1 MASIRIVDL
10 QKVRGVNQAGTKAA
24 NLHWMLQ
31 HRYKIPTTYVLQFVK
46 EPDLL
51 NEATLDEIRV
61 NVEKMLEPDQPY
73 AVRSSANLEDTQQH
87 SYAGQFKT
95 FLNLSGVQEV
105 VNAIMDVLRAGDSE
119 MVKAYASKSGQ
130 DTSKLQIAVIIQ
142 KMVSPVVSG
151 VAFSKNPLTGLD
163 EVIVEAVPGS
173 GEALVQEGKT
183 PDRWVFKW
191 GECIFRPDESNIKFH
206 LIQQVVSQTSQISQS
221 YGRPVDLEWV
231 YDGKEL
237 YWVQLRPI
245 THLDEV
251 NIYSNRISK
260 EVFPGI
266 IKPLVWSV
274 NVPLVNSAWIR
285 LFTQLIGRN
294 DLHPDELARSFAYQA
309 YFNMGVIGRI
319 FTLLGF
325 PKESLELLLG
335 FQGGED
341 RPRFRPSSRTMR
353 YLPRMLVFGA
363 GLMGMSSK
371 IMPAVEKF
379 RFEYAALLK
388 KPLDEL
394 DEKSILEHID
404 RLFQINQQAAYFNIV
419 VPLLMSLYNLLL
431 RRQLSKI
438 RIDFSKFD
446 LTHGL
451 SELSEYDPSLHLSRL
466 ASQYSLLDDQAR
478 AMLME
483 NASQDAFSWPGMQ
496 AFQNDLTDFINHFGH
511 LSDSG
516 NDFSSVPWRENPS
529 LVLQMIQ
536 AEAELYKGAEPYSE
550 SSPISLAGDSV
561 RISSGTS
568 DQKVTWETLKLNSM
582 QRLGF
587 RPIYQ
592 NARRYRLYRE
602 AVSSIYTYGYGQFRV
617 YFLELGRRFVTFG
630 FLAQPEDIFY
640 LHWNEVKALIHEK
653 IAQTEAGTSCDPVQ
667 LTAQRKREMESSR
680 DLILPEIIYGDDLPP
695 IQDPDKPGDIRYG
708 IPSSGGYY
716 RGPVKVINR
725 IAEFG
730 KLQPGDVLVIPYSDV
745 SWTPLFTRAGA
756 VIAESGG
763 ILSHSSIVAREYRIP
778 AVVSVAGAMRL
789 RDEQIVTVDGYRG
802 EVILHD

>member
-1 MASIRIVDL
+1 MAAIRIVDL
-10 QKVRGVNQAGTKAA
+10 QKVRKVNQAGTKAA

-51 NEATLDEIRV
+51 NEAALDEIRV

-73 AVRSSANLEDTQQH
+73 AVRSSANLEDTQH
-87 SYAGQFKT
+87 YSYAGQFKT

-105 VNAIMDVLRAGDSE
+105 VNAIEDVLRAGDSE
-119 MVKAYASKSGQ
+119 MVKAYARKSGQ
-130 DTSKLQIAVIIQ
+130 DTSELQIAVIIQ
-142 KMVSPVVSG
+142 KMVAPVVSG

-191 GECIFRPDESNIKFH
+191 GDCISRPDESAIQFH
-206 LIQQVVSQTSQISQS
+206 LIQQVVSQTRLISQS

-260 EVFPGI
+260 EVFPGL

-341 RPRFRPSSRTMR
+341 RPRFRPSSRTML
-353 YLPRMLVFGA
+353 YLPRMLIFGV

-379 RFEYAALLK
+379 RSQYAALLQ

-394 DEKSILEHID
+394 DEKSLLEHID
-404 RLFQINQQAAYFNIV
+404 RLFQINQQAAYFNIL

-438 RIDFSKFD
+438 KIDFSKFD

-451 SELSEYDPSLHLSRL
+451 SELNEYDPSLHLSRL
-466 ASQYSLLDDQAR
+466 ASQYILLNEQAQ
-478 AMLME
+478 AMFKE
-483 NASQDAFSWPGMQ
+483 NASQDISNWPGVQ
-496 AFQNDLTDFINHFGH
+496 AFQNNLTDFINHFGH

-536 AEAELYKGAEPYSE
+536 AEAQLNKGAEPYSE
-550 SSPISLAGDSV
+550 SSPISLAGDSE

-568 DQKVTWETLKLNSM
+568 DQKVTWETLKLNSL

-592 NARRYRLYRE
+592 NARKYRLYRE
-602 AVSSIYTYGYGQFRV
+602 AVSSTYTYGYGQFRV
-617 YFLELGRRFVTFG
+617 YFLELGRRFVSYG

-653 IAQTEAGTSCDPVQ
+653 IAHSEGGTPCDPVQ
-667 LTAQRKREMESSR
+667 LTAERKREMESSR
-680 DLILPEIIYGDDLPP
+680 DLVLPEIIYGDDLPP
-695 IQDPDKPGDIRYG
+695 VQDPDKPGDIRYG

-716 RGPVKVINR
+716 RGPVKVIKR

-789 RDEQIVTVDGYRG
+789 RDEQVVTVDGYRG

>member
-1 MASIRIVDL
+1 MAAIRIVDL
-10 QKVRGVNQAGTKAA
+10 QKVRGVNQVGTKAA

-51 NEATLDEIRV
+51 NEAALDEIRV

-73 AVRSSANLEDTQQH
+73 AVRSSANLEDTQH
-87 SYAGQFKT
+87 YSYAGQFKT

-105 VNAIMDVLRAGDSE
+105 VNAIEDVLRAGDSE
-119 MVKAYASKSGQ
+119 MVKAYARKSGQ
-130 DTSKLQIAVIIQ
+130 DTSELQIAVIIQ
-142 KMVSPVVSG
+142 KMVAPVVSG

-191 GECIFRPDESNIKFH
+191 GDCISRPDESAIQFH
-206 LIQQVVSQTSQISQS
+206 LIQQVVSQTRLISQS

-353 YLPRMLVFGA
+353 YLPRMLIFGV

-379 RFEYAALLK
+379 RSQYAALLQ

-438 RIDFSKFD
+438 KIDFSKFD

-451 SELSEYDPSLHLSRL
+451 SELNEYDPSLHLSRL
-466 ASQYSLLDDQAR
+466 ASQYILLNEQAR
-478 AMLME
+478 AM
-483 NASQDAFSWPGMQ
+483 
-496 AFQNDLTDFINHFGH
+496 
-511 LSDSG
+511 
-516 NDFSSVPWRENPS
+516 
-529 LVLQMIQ
+529 
-536 AEAELYKGAEPYSE
+536 SE
-550 SSPISLAGDSV
+550 GECLP
-561 RISSGTS
+561 
-568 DQKVTWETLKLNSM
+568 
-582 QRLGF
+582 
-587 RPIYQ
+587 
-592 NARRYRLYRE
+592 RYL
-602 AVSSIYTYGYGQFRV
+602 
-617 YFLELGRRFVTFG
+617 
-630 FLAQPEDIFY
+630 
-640 LHWNEVKALIHEK
+640 
-653 IAQTEAGTSCDPVQ
+653 
-667 LTAQRKREMESSR
+667 
-680 DLILPEIIYGDDLPP
+680 
-695 IQDPDKPGDIRYG
+695 
-708 IPSSGGYY
+708 
-716 RGPVKVINR
+716 
-725 IAEFG
+725 
-730 KLQPGDVLVIPYSDV
+730 
-745 SWTPLFTRAGA
+745 
-756 VIAESGG
+756 
-763 ILSHSSIVAREYRIP
+763 
-778 AVVSVAGAMRL
+778 
-789 RDEQIVTVDGYRG
+789 
-802 EVILHD
+802 

>member
-1 MASIRIVDL
+1 MASIRIINL
-10 QKVRGVNQAGTKAA
+10 QKVRAVNQAGTKAA

-31 HRYKIPTTYVLQFVK
+31 HRYKVPTTYVLQFQNYPDCLTEAIGEQVRMK
-46 EPDLL
+46 LEKIVEPRQ
-51 NEATLDEIRV
+51 A
-61 NVEKMLEPDQPY
+61 Y

-95 FLNLSGVQEV
+95 FLNLCGVHEV
-105 VNAIMDVLRAGDSE
+105 VNATVDVLRAGDSE

-130 DTSKLQIAVIIQ
+130 DISKLQIAVIIQ
-142 KMVSPVVSG
+142 KMVKPVVSG

-163 EVIVEAVPGS
+163 EVIVEAVQGS

-191 GECIFRPDESNIKFH
+191 GECISRPDLSNINFH

-221 YGRPVDLEWV
+221 YGKPVDLEWV
-231 YDGKEL
+231 YDGKQI

-341 RPRFRPSSRTMR
+341 RPRFRPSARTMR
-353 YLPRMLVFGA
+353 YLPRMLGFGV

-371 IMPAVEKF
+371 IMPAVEKL
-379 RFEYAALLK
+379 RSQYAALLN
-388 KPLDEL
+388 KPLNEL

-419 VPLLMSLYNLLL
+419 VPLLMSFYNLLL

-438 RIDFSKFD
+438 KIDFSKFD

-451 SELSEYDPSLHLSRL
+451 SELNEYDPSLHLSRL
-466 ASQYSLLDDQAR
+466 ASQYSLLDEQAR
-478 AMLME
+478 TMLME
-483 NASQDAFSWPGMQ
+483 NASQYASNWPGIE
-496 AFQNDLTDFINHFGH
+496 AFQNNLTYFINHFGH

-516 NDFSSVPWRENPS
+516 NDFSSVPWRENPA
-529 LVLQMIQ
+529 LVLQMIH
-536 AEAELYKGAEPYSE
+536 AEAQLNKGAEPYLE
-550 SSPISLAGDSV
+550 SSPNSLTGDSG
-561 RISSGTS
+561 RISSETL
-568 DQKVTWETLKLNSM
+568 DQKVTWETLKLNPI

-592 NARRYRLYRE
+592 NARRYQLYRE
-602 AVSSIYTYGYGQFRV
+602 AVSSTYTYGYGQFRV
-617 YFLELGRRFVTFG
+617 YFLELGRRFVTSG
-630 FLAQPEDIFY
+630 FLTQPEDIFY
-640 LHWNEVKALIHEK
+640 LQWNEVKALIHEK
-653 IAQTEAGTSCDPVQ
+653 MAQSERGTPCDPVQ
-667 LTAQRKREMESSR
+667 LTAQRKREIESSR
-680 DLILPEIIYGDDLPP
+680 DLVLPEIIYGDDLPP
-695 IQDPDKPGDIRYG
+695 TRDPEKPGDIRYG

-716 RGPVKVINR
+716 RGPVKVITR

-745 SWTPLFTRAGA
+745 GWTPLFTRAGA

-763 ILSHSSIVAREYRIP
+763 ILSHSSIIAREYRIP

-789 RDEQIVTVDGYRG
+789 RDEQVVTVDGYRG

>member
-61 NVEKMLEPDQPY
+61 IVEKMLEPDQPY

-95 FLNLSGVQEV
+95 FLNLSGVQDV
-105 VNAIMDVLRAGDSE
+105 VNAIVDVLRAGDSE

-191 GECIFRPDESNIKFH
+191 GECISRPDESNIKFH

-451 SELSEYDPSLHLSRL
+451 SELNEYDPSLHLSRL

-483 NASQDAFSWPGMQ
+483 NASQDAFSWPGME

-536 AEAELYKGAEPYSE
+536 AEAQLNKGAEPYSE

-561 RISSGTS
+561 RMSSGTS

-653 IAQTEAGTSCDPVQ
+653 IAQSEAGTSCDPVQ

-680 DLILPEIIYGDDLPP
+680 DLVLPEIIYGDDLPP
-695 IQDPDKPGDIRYG
+695 IQDPDKPGHIRYG